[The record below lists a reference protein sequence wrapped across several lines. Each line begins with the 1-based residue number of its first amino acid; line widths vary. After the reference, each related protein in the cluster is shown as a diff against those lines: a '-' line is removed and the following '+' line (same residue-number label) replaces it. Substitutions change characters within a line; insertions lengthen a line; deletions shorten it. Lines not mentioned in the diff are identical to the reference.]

1 MDVDDEV
8 ATRAPGGRAQGCI
21 GRGRKSRG
29 RRIWDDSRHVSIAAA
44 RALYAAFD
52 RFPSRKGSGV
62 HIAHFSRALFDWAGG
77 GVLYALGGDDL
88 PARQQEGD
96 VEIVR
101 FSTPIDNFL
110 ERTVAYA
117 QRLEA
122 LLDEM
127 PRLEVAHFRDPWSG
141 LLIVERNVATVF
153 EVNALPSIELPF
165 AYPSVAPRTIEK
177 IERLEQHVLERA
189 DAVVVPA
196 NTIRDLVVSRGAKS
210 VTVIPNGADIPEPA
224 PRIEQSDYFIYFG
237 ALQEWQGIETLF
249 RAFARLRDLPVK
261 LVVCYSHHTRY
272 ARAYVRLAEKLEI
285 AERVIWQSSLSAEEL
300 QPWLQHAVASIAP
313 LSDCARNVVQGCCP
327 LKIVESMA
335 AGVAVIASDLPAVR
349 ELVTDRA
356 EALLVPP
363 DRPPALAR
371 AMRIAWEYPELRR
384 GLGARGRERIERGL
398 TWAHATRRLQE
409 LYSSLSVPAN
419 DEVRA

>member
-1 MDVDDEV
+1 LNH
-8 ATRAPGGRAQGCI
+8 RA
-21 GRGRKSRG
+21 
-29 RRIWDDSRHVSIAAA
+29 V
-44 RALYAAFD
+44 YAAFD
-52 RFPSRKGSGV
+52 RFPSRKGAGV
-62 HIAHFSRALFDWAGG
+62 HIARFARALFDWAGG

-88 PARQQEGD
+88 PGWQVEGD

-110 ERTVAYA
+110 ERTIAYG
-117 QRLEA
+117 QRLSA

-127 PRLEVAHFRDPWSG
+127 PRLEIAHFRDPWSG
-141 LLIVERNVATVF
+141 VAIVERNVATVF

-165 AYPSVAPRTIEK
+165 GYPSVAPRTLEK

-189 DAVVVPA
+189 DAIVVPA
-196 NTIRDLVVSRGAKS
+196 NTIRDLVVSRGAKN
-210 VTVIPNGADIPEPA
+210 VTVIPNGADLWSAVAKPPL
-224 PRIEQSDYFIYFG
+224 SDYFIYFG

-261 LVVCYSHHTRY
+261 LVVCYPHHTRY
-272 ARAYVRLAEKLEI
+272 AKAYVRLAEKLEI
-285 AERVIWQSSLSAEEL
+285 ADRVVWQSSLSEEQL
-300 QPWLQHAVASIAP
+300 QPWLQHAVASVAP
-313 LSDCARNVVQGCCP
+313 LADCARNVVQGCCP
-327 LKIVESMA
+327 LKVLESMA

-349 ELVTDRA
+349 ELVTDRL
-356 EALLVPP
+356 EGLLVAP

-384 GLGARGRERIERGL
+384 ALGARGRERIASGL
-398 TWAHATRRLQE
+398 TWDHATRRLQE
-409 LYSSLSVPAN
+409 LYSSLPVPMN